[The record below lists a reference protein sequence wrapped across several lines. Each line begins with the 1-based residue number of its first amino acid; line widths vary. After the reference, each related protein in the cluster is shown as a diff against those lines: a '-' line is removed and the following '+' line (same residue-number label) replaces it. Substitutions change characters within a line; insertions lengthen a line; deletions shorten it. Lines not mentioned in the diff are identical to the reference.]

1 MVKLDP
7 KERPTLVINHI
18 VCTTIFTEFVSL
30 RRSKAENAE
39 DSVVLFVSARKQDHL
54 CLMLHT
60 VIHVYNLQGNQI
72 SQQTPKYLQRTKSWH
87 PKMNRSTTIVI
98 P

>member
-7 KERPTLVINHI
+7 KERPTLVINHV

-30 RRSKAENAE
+30 QIQGRKLGR
-39 DSVVLFVSARKQDHL
+39 FVSARKQDHL

-60 VIHVYNLQGNQI
+60 VIHVFQLAELNGHKLQYKKAHFNL
-72 SQQTPKYLQRTKSWH
+72 SS
-87 PKMNRSTTIVI
+87 
-98 P
+98 